1 MSSGGINSNNMRMI
15 IRRAYAKDKRVADDD
30 ALLIAIV
37 WEMYG
42 WDKDL
47 SLMMNLRR
55 MPSPETITRTRRR
68 LITDGLI
75 VPSKEATERRYNN
88 FKKTRKGLG
97 YGG

>member
-75 VPSKEATERRYNN
+75 APSKEATERRYNN

-97 YGG
+97 YGV